1 MRATLHRGAEQLH
14 YEIHT
19 GSGTTPY
26 ALRVAA
32 PQGLIIDEQFPDPYL
47 LHERAAR
54 VERLLV
60 RHGWRGPLVD

>member
-19 GSGTTPY
+19 GSGETPY

-32 PQGLIIDEQFPDPYL
+32 PQGLIIDE
-47 LHERAAR
+47 
-54 VERLLV
+54 
-60 RHGWRGPLVD
+60 